1 MTHQVWFDNATS
13 LTYKYMGAASLKL
26 RGVGMWAANFLASG
40 DSAEDRAQRDLMWG
54 ALPRW
59 DWQSFERH
67 LDGDSATPAGPLERL
82 QYRERIAERQHVH
95 LRLLNSGGP
104 KHQRKS
110 PEMKPLHGSMIVA

>member
-26 RGVGMWAANFLASG
+26 RGVGMWAANFLAAGNST
-40 DSAEDRAQRDLMWG
+40 EDKAQRDLMWG

-67 LDGDSATPAGPLERL
+67 LEGDSGALERL
-82 QYRERIAERQHVH
+82 QYRERASQLKHVE
-95 LRLLNSGGP
+95 LRLLSSEGAEGDRKLSGTVG
-104 KHQRKS
+104 R
-110 PEMKPLHGSMIVA
+110 HGSMIVA